1 MQKCKFAGV
10 SDPESCRRNAR
21 LVVVSVVCG
30 RCNICQPMVCG
41 AFVEHLRS
49 VCRAWQ
55 YYLLLFALICSGFAE
70 RGKFA
75 CCFLTVHMLD
85 VASLVGSLVG

>member
-30 RCNICQPMVCG
+30 RCNICHPMVCG
-41 AFVEHLRS
+41 AFVEHLRCLQS
-49 VCRAWQ
+49 VAILFAIICS
-55 YYLLLFALICSGFAE
+55 YLLLFALGLRS
-70 RGKFA
+70 
-75 CCFLTVHMLD
+75 
-85 VASLVGSLVG
+85 VANLLAVS